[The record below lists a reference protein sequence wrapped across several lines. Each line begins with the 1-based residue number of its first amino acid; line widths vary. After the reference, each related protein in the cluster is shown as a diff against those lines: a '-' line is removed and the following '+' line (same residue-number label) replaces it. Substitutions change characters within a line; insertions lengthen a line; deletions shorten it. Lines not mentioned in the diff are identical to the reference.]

1 MFKEV
6 RLFKESLHGK
16 ILKMAIGFRELP
28 EDVRNPAGLIN
39 FGVIERIEENYAR
52 LHRLEPYD
60 PVRDVQEGGK
70 YEVLKA
76 LHRTLAA

>member
-6 RLFKESLHGK
+6 RLFKESLHGR

-28 EDVRNPAGLIN
+28 EDVRNPAGLI
-39 FGVIERIEENYAR
+39 GVIERIEEKYAK

-60 PVRDVQEGGK
+60 PVRDVQEGRK
-70 YEVLKA
+70 YEELKA